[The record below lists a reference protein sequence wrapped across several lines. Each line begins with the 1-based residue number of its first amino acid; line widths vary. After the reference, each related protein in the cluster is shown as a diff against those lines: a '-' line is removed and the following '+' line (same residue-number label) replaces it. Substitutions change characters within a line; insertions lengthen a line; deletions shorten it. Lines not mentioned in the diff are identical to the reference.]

1 MATLKIYAP
10 NQLPAEGVTDTT
22 FNIWKDALEIYLEI
36 DERFHKFLNGGDYT
50 TWEAAETYSD
60 RIRAL
65 NTADTESNLSSI
77 RKELRQFLC
86 IIAKF
91 VHQDYYQPIVRHS
104 TSLEWIYKKIRQD
117 YGIEQKGIHFLNILD
132 IKYDPTGNVT
142 PIGLYNNYRS
152 LLIGNLGKSGDHV
165 QWKNSVLQED
175 EKLSPTMEDLILVNV
190 LQLLHPKLPAYIKEA
205 YCHKIGSNKRLM
217 DFKSDIL
224 SKAKQY
230 IEEIEENSP
239 QISHLN
245 TNPYESDQELEQ
257 PDTEPACNYFN
268 TQRQPRQRYNRGSY
282 RPSPR
287 PRPQQQPS
295 NQQRSFQYRSNLPP
309 FCRLCQLSKQPRDIF
324 TSHYVGEDSCPSMSQ
339 KDKTQ
344 LLNRTTAQLSNLQ
357 LEDDIAAEYGYNSIS
372 PNEQVKKLSI
382 ENNNQF
388 GTDNIMPSNLS
399 HNFSDQPAGCNYIKP
414 VPSQILT
421 LQDKNG
427 KNVHIDLDSGATV
440 SFIKHLTAIDHQF
453 KIKPNNQLS
462 NLADGKTKL
471 PAIGEIDEIFFRN
484 NFQLRFQAI
493 VVNDLHCEFVGGN
506 NFITENNIIQDI
518 KNKNIVI
525 DNKYTICETNRMLIL
540 PTNTANSSNNLI
552 VKNNHVNTVLPGQ
565 SVTYRVPHE
574 DHQTLAVQP
583 CHQNKADRWPPP
595 QTCQVNNG
603 FISVLNSSDDI
614 IKLKHGNN
622 KIQIRTMENV
632 CNVEPKCFASL
643 TLPTDGDLKYKSV
656 QINTKGIDEK
666 TIDFIEKTNERYKDA
681 FNEDL
686 SNGYNMQFGRHI
698 CRLNWAN
705 DARPPANKVNNI
717 NYDHSTKVLLQQVC
731 DEFTAAKVLGIPQE
745 HNIQIQHVSPA
756 FLVRK
761 QRAKNKPKD
770 QLTTKDVRLVVN
782 FGKVNDHLK
791 NIPTQII
798 KPKDIFLHLG
808 RWKHIIVMDL
818 YQGFFQNHISTDD
831 GAWLGIS
838 TPFGGLRFMKRSGQG
853 LLGQSEELD
862 ELISKVLS
870 IEMQSGSVA
879 RIADDLYVGGAT
891 PAETASNY
899 EQVLSKLH
907 AANLK
912 VSADKTKIFLD
923 SVDILGWVWKKGG
936 FLSPSPH
943 RINSLQNTT
952 FSDIKNVR
960 DLRSWLGLYKTM
972 MPAAPSLTIIL
983 DPFDQ
988 IVAGKDSKE
997 DIQWDESL
1005 KISFN
1010 KAKEAIES
1018 MQTLYLPSPNDQ
1030 LLLVVDAAKS
1040 KPGIGHVLYAV
1051 KENSKLPVSFHSNK
1065 LSEHHSKWNSCELEA
1080 LAFATA
1086 ITAEYHVLKES
1097 KKPIIICPDSKA
1109 VADACNLIRKGQHS
1123 SNPRIQSLITN
1134 VNRIPINVQLVSGK
1148 NKLNTCGDNQSRF
1161 PSICTSEHC
1170 AICNFISE
1178 SVNTLN
1184 PYAINAA
1191 KTESIPAIL
1200 NNQAAWKNVQDE
1212 SKACQQAK
1220 YLITSGKTP
1229 SKKSGK
1235 IFSEI
1240 RRLSSVA
1247 NLNKDGLLIV
1257 TSKPNAFASVKYEQI
1272 VIPSSHLPAVLWQM
1286 HVNLNHPSKCQL
1298 KSQFD
1303 RSFYSVGLTPEL
1315 EKLYENC
1322 HFCSS
1327 QKKIPSVVPHYSK
1340 NDTKVPGTHFHAD
1353 VIRRKCQFILAIRD
1367 NFSSF
1372 TVAKI
1377 IKSETNKDLKEGI
1390 IDLLSPI
1397 KLAGEIIVKV
1407 DNASGF
1413 KPLLEKKDLDL
1424 NKIGIFLTSTDVFNI
1439 NENAVVDKA
1448 CFELEQELIRIEP
1461 DGRQVNNTTI
1471 QYVVQLLNKK
1481 LRRNGTI
1488 SAYEIYFNR
1497 DLNTGESLNLDY
1509 QKLKLHQ
1516 KSIRD
1521 SHNEKHN
1528 SSLPQPTLLKPK
1540 QGDFVIPITA
1550 KNDKHKA
1557 KDIYIVTASE
1567 DNKIKIQKMLHSH
1580 SEQPTLRSKTY
1591 TTDRDRCYV
1600 TRANN
1605 KQPIL
1610 QGPAKPANTW
1620 NPLKD
1625 SHDTSSDEEYHV
1637 TIPIRKKRSEYIVES
1652 SSATT
1657 TPLNSTP
1664 PYQQATSSLHSSI
1677 NSPSPSNKPEVYQQL
1692 DNWMENQRKRA
1703 ANQLAEVNQLENSIL
1718 SENSDLDEYNVL
1730 DTDNT
1735 DKRALIKEN
1744 AKKKIKATF
1753 KKVPQLDGAATDSSA
1768 PSSTYASPETS
1779 FNEKSDSTSPNYAS
1793 AAILSPTT
1801 AERVWSEHGFYW
1813 DYSDLSELVNFA
1825 DADQIFD
1832 DPYPDVDFM
1841 APHASC

>member
-10 NQLPAEGVTDTT
+10 NPLPAEGVTDTT
-22 FNIWKDALEIYLEI
+22 FNIWRDALEIYLEV

-50 TWEAAETYSD
+50 TWEAAETYPD
-60 RIRAL
+60 RIRVLHA
-65 NTADTESNLSSI
+65 ADTESNLTTI

-104 TSLEWIYKKIRQD
+104 TSVDWIYKKIRQD

-152 LLIGNLGKSGDHV
+152 LIMGNLGKTGDTV
-165 QWKNSVLQED
+165 QWQNTVLVED
-175 EKLSPTMEDLILVNV
+175 EKLSPTMEDLVLVNV
-190 LQLLHPKLPAYIKEA
+190 LQLLHPKLPAYVKEA
-205 YCHKIGSNKRLM
+205 YCHKIGSSKRLM

-230 IEEIEENSP
+230 IEEIEEISP
-239 QISHLN
+239 QVSHLG
-245 TNPYESDQELEQ
+245 TQPQESDPDYDQ
-257 PDTEPACNYFN
+257 PDAEPACNYSN
-268 TQRQPRQRYNRGSY
+268 TQRQPRQRFARGPY

-287 PRPQQQPS
+287 PRPQPPQPS
-295 NQQRSFQYRSNLPP
+295 AQNRSYQYRSNLPP
-309 FCRLCQLSKQPRDIF
+309 FCRMCQLSKQPREVF
-324 TSHYVGEDSCPSMSQ
+324 TSHYVGEDNCPSMSQ

-344 LLNRTTAQLSNLQ
+344 LLQRATAQLSNLQ
-357 LEDDIAAEYGYNSIS
+357 LEDDIAAEYGYEPI
-372 PNEQVKKLSI
+372 PPHEQVTKLSV

-388 GTDNIMPSNLS
+388 RTENIKPSNPCP
-399 HNFSDQPAGCNYIKP
+399 NFSDQPAGCNYIKP

-440 SFIKHLTAIDHQF
+440 SFVKYSTAIDHQF
-453 KIKPNNQLS
+453 SIKPNNQLS

-471 PAIGEIDEIFFRN
+471 PALGEIDVILYRN

-493 VVNDLHCEFVGGN
+493 VVQDLHCSFVGGN
-506 NFITENNIIQDI
+506 NFIKENKIVQDI
-518 KNKNIVI
+518 NNKNIVI
-525 DNKYTICETNRMLIL
+525 DNKYTVPETNRMLIL
-540 PTNTANSSNNLI
+540 PTSASTPTNNLI

-565 SVTYRVPHE
+565 AILYKVPHE
-574 DHQTLAVQP
+574 EHQLLAVQP
-583 CHQNKADRWPPP
+583 CHQNRDERWPPP
-595 QTCQVNNG
+595 QTCQVTNG
-603 FISVLNSSDDI
+603 FISVTNSTDDI

-622 KIQIRTMENV
+622 KIQIRTMDMDNA
-632 CNVEPKCFASL
+632 CNVEPKCFATL
-643 TLPTDGDLKYKSV
+643 TFPIDGEIKYKSV
-656 QINTKGIDEK
+656 QINKNGIDENIIK
-666 TIDFIEKTNERYKDA
+666 FLESTNEKYKEV

-686 SNGYNMQFGRHI
+686 SKGYNMQFGRHI

-705 DARPPANKVNNI
+705 ESRPPASKVNNI

-731 DEFTAAKVLGIPQE
+731 DEFTAANVLGIPQE

-791 NIPTQII
+791 NIPTQIT

-862 ELISKVLS
+862 ELLSKVLS
-870 IEMQSGSVA
+870 FEMQSGFVA
-879 RIADDLYVGGAT
+879 RIADDLYIGGDT

-907 AANLK
+907 MANLK

-923 SVDILGWVWKKGG
+923 SVDILGWIWKKGG
-936 FLSPSPH
+936 YLTPSPH
-943 RINSLQNTT
+943 RVNSLKNTT
-952 FSDIKNVR
+952 SSDIKNIK
-960 DLRSWLGLYKTM
+960 DLRSWIGLYKTL
-972 MPAAPSLTIIL
+972 MPAAPNLTIIL

-1010 KAKEAIES
+1010 KAKEAIDNL
-1018 MQTLYLPSPNDQ
+1018 QTLYLPSPNDQ

-1051 KENSKLPVSFHSNK
+1051 KDNSKLPVSFHSTK

-1086 ITAEYHVLKES
+1086 ITAEYHTLKES
-1097 KKPIIICPDSKA
+1097 KKPVIICPDSKA

-1123 SNPRIQSLITN
+1123 SNPRIQALITN
-1134 VNRIPINVQLVSGK
+1134 VNRIPITVQLVSGK
-1148 NKLNTCGDNQSRF
+1148 GKLNACGDNQSRF
-1161 PSICTSEHC
+1161 PSECTADYC
-1170 AICNFISE
+1170 AICNFVSE

-1191 KTESIPAIL
+1191 KVESIPSIL
-1200 NNQAAWKNVQDE
+1200 NNQTAWKNVQDE
-1212 SKACQQAK
+1212 SRACQQAK

-1229 SKKSGK
+1229 SKQSGK
-1235 IFSEI
+1235 FYSEI

-1247 NLNKDGLLIV
+1247 KLNNDGLLIV
-1257 TSKPNAFASVKYEQI
+1257 TSKPNAFASVRYEQI
-1272 VIPSSHLPAVLWQM
+1272 VIPSSHLPAVLWQL
-1286 HVNLNHPSKCQL
+1286 HTNLNHPTKSQL
-1298 KSQFD
+1298 KNHFD

-1340 NDTKVPGTHFHAD
+1340 TDTTVPGTHFHAD
-1353 VIRRKCQFILAIRD
+1353 VIRRRCQFILAIRD

-1377 IKSETNKDLKEGI
+1377 IKSESHKDLKEGL

-1397 KLAGEIIVKV
+1397 KLSGEVIVKV
-1407 DNASGF
+1407 DNAPGF
-1413 KPLLEKKDLDL
+1413 KPLLENKDQDL
-1424 NKIGIFLTSTDVFNI
+1424 NKIGISLTNTDLFNI
-1439 NENAVVDKA
+1439 NENAVIDKA
-1448 CFELEQELIRIEP
+1448 CYELEQELIRIEP

-1481 LRRNGTI
+1481 LRRNGKI

-1497 DLNTGESLNLDY
+1497 DLNTGASLNIDY
-1509 QKLKLHQ
+1509 QRLKNHQ
-1516 KSIRD
+1516 KTVRD

-1528 SSLPQPTLLKPK
+1528 SSLPQQPICNP
-1540 QGDFVIPITA
+1540 QPGDFVIPITA

-1557 KDIYIVTASE
+1557 KDIFIVTASQ
-1567 DNKIKIQKMLHSH
+1567 DNKVKIQKMLHTH

-1591 TTDRDRCYV
+1591 ITDKNRCFVTKANSKQQNMHSPVKTT
-1600 TRANN
+1600 NE
-1605 KQPIL
+1605 
-1610 QGPAKPANTW
+1610 W

-1637 TIPIRKKRSEYIVES
+1637 TIPVRKKRSNIVES
-1652 SSATT
+1652 SSSTT
-1657 TPLNSTP
+1657 TPSDSTTTP
-1664 PYQQATSSLHSSI
+1664 QQQTSSHNSSNI
-1677 NSPSPSNKPEVYQQL
+1677 SPVQSRPTIYQHL
-1692 DNWMENQRKRA
+1692 DVWIENQRRQA
-1703 ANQLAEVNQLENSIL
+1703 AQQLVVANE
-1718 SENSDLDEYNVL
+1718 SENSDLDEHNIL
-1730 DTDNT
+1730 EDI

-1744 AKKKIKATF
+1744 AKKKIKACF
-1753 KKVPQLDGAATDSSA
+1753 QRVPQLDGAATDSSA
-1768 PSSTYASPETS
+1768 PSSSNASPDTS
-1779 FNEKSDSTSPNYAS
+1779 ITLNRSESTSPKS
-1793 AAILSPTT
+1793 TSP
-1801 AERVWSEHGFYW
+1801 AEPISPSSVERIWAEHSIYW
-1813 DYSDLSELVNFA
+1813 DYSHLTELINTA
-1825 DADQIFD
+1825 DADLIFD

-1841 APHASC
+1841 ARHASC